1 MENEEIEKMITERQI
16 AKTDKPPQE
25 LSNVN
30 TSNVLGT
37 VKEDILQG
45 AKQKLDNQKTKD
57 KHSKKLAEVADTAI
71 EAEIEI
77 ERLKVS
83 KIQAKNKA
91 DKRAIANELYVLKQE
106 HKRNKK
112 EQKSLNENQRLEY
125 QKIAKEKKW
134 ETYGKSLQTLGYDYV
149 PNIIVLSIIMFLVG
163 AKAFF
168 NGIAKTGDSMVK
180 ALKWIILVVAI
191 LAIIFI
197 IPVTREWLLSI
208 LGYIK

>member
-1 MENEEIEKMITERQI
+1 MDNEEIEKMIAERQI
-16 AKTDKPPQE
+16 AKIDKPPQE

-112 EQKSLNENQRLEY
+112 EQRSLNENQRIEH
-125 QKIAKEKKW
+125 KIIVKEKKW

>member
-1 MENEEIEKMITERQI
+1 MENEEIEKLITDRQI
-16 AKTDKPPQE
+16 ANRNNTRNE
-25 LSNVN
+25 IANVN
-30 TSNVLGT
+30 TSNVLGN

-45 AKQKLDNQKTKD
+45 AKDKLDNQKTKD

-77 ERLKVS
+77 ERLKVR
-83 KIQAKNKA
+83 KMQAQNKA
-91 DKRAIANELYVLKQE
+91 DERAIANELYVLKQE

-112 EQKSLNENQRLEY
+112 EQKSLNESQRLEC

-134 ETYGKSLQTLGYDYV
+134 ETYGKSLESLGYDYV
-149 PNIIVLSIIMFLVG
+149 PNPIILAIIMFLVG

-168 NGIAKTGDSMVK
+168 NGISKTGDSMVK
-180 ALKWIILVVAI
+180 ALKWIILIVAI
-191 LAIIFI
+191 LAIVFI
-197 IPVTREWLLSI
+197 VPVTREWLLSI

>member
-1 MENEEIEKMITERQI
+1 MENEEIEKMIVERQI
-16 AKTDKPPQE
+16 AKIDKPPQE

-112 EQKSLNENQRLEY
+112 EQRSLNENQRIEH
-125 QKIAKEKKW
+125 KIIVKEKKW